1 MRVYYNPSRQQAKA
15 FKSWCPRL
23 SLTPKREEKIEIPKD
38 DQLEEVEDNPNVKV
52 AQETARNLSE
62 RASSLTEEL
71 QRLQFEQ
78 QRFQYRMAG
87 KDINLLN
94 ENICEP
100 ALDNTY
106 HY

>member
-1 MRVYYNPSRQQAKA
+1 M
-15 FKSWCPRL
+15 
-23 SLTPKREEKIEIPKD
+23 
-38 DQLEEVEDNPNVKV
+38 
-52 AQETARNLSE
+52 AQETAKNLSE